1 MHKRLNPSEIARE
14 AIKQLAE
21 RHLSPT
27 PANYQMCYNEIARLP
42 NVAGFPEGNLR
53 QVAQALNATHPEQQK
68 YLDQLDKAINH
79 HSWHGVVAAITA
91 FGKADGAGARTDL
104 RTAGMTG
111 MAGAEV
117 PAYPLRKDLLDRLAQ
132 TIEYLRPLLGNDDE
146 RVGELVDALLL
157 TLRDAGANAQA
168 IQTELTL
175 FNQRL
180 RFVAEEQAE
189 IKHALLKLLQ
199 LVIDNIGKLVMD
211 DAWVD
216 GQIDALAEA
225 VKTPLNLRRLDD
237 VERRLED
244 VIAKQAEIK
253 QRYLDAQED
262 MRELL
267 GAFIA
272 WLASMNA
279 SSTAYQQKLEAGAM
293 RIEGVRTLDELS
305 PVLKDVIEATRG
317 MVENT
322 AKASREIHALQ
333 EKEAATAATIEQLHT
348 ELANTSAMARHDPLT
363 QVLNRKGLDEALAKE
378 IALMRRSDMHLTLAV
393 LDIDNFKQLNDR
405 LGHKAGDAAL
415 IHLVDVIQE
424 NLRPSDSLARYGGEE
439 FVILMPDTARDEAHQ
454 VMVRLQR
461 ELTRRFFLANN
472 EKILI
477 TFSAGVVALAPDET
491 SEAAIERADHAMYLA
506 KRAGKNRV
514 VSA

>member
-1 MHKRLNPSEIARE
+1 
-14 AIKQLAE
+14 
-21 RHLSPT
+21 
-27 PANYQMCYNEIARLP
+27 
-42 NVAGFPEGNLR
+42 
-53 QVAQALNATHPEQQK
+53 
-68 YLDQLDKAINH
+68 
-79 HSWHGVVAAITA
+79 
-91 FGKADGAGARTDL
+91 
-104 RTAGMTG
+104 
-111 MAGAEV
+111 
-117 PAYPLRKDLLDRLAQ
+117 
-132 TIEYLRPLLGNDDE
+132 
-146 RVGELVDALLL
+146 
-157 TLRDAGANAQA
+157 
-168 IQTELTL
+168 
-175 FNQRL
+175 
-180 RFVAEEQAE
+180 
-189 IKHALLKLLQ
+189 
-199 LVIDNIGKLVMD
+199 
-211 DAWVD
+211 
-216 GQIDALAEA
+216 
-225 VKTPLNLRRLDD
+225 
-237 VERRLED
+237 
-244 VIAKQAEIK
+244 
-253 QRYLDAQED
+253 
-262 MRELL
+262 
-267 GAFIA
+267 
-272 WLASMNA
+272 
-279 SSTAYQQKLEAGAM
+279 M